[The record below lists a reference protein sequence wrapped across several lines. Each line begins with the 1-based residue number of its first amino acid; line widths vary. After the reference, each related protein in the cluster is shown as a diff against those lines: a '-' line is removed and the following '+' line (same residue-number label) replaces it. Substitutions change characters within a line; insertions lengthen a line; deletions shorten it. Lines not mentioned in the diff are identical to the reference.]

1 MTPFLLLFV
10 ALATASPVRR
20 QTSGLDANGDGLI
33 SKDEVFGAM
42 SLHEA
47 LTALDR
53 DGDGFIY
60 LPQIIELWGVGD
72 KFYELNTDGD
82 DHLTF
87 REFENGMSLSDFYD
101 QFDFNVFISFM
112 TLMLI
117 KLMKTAIQLEISA
130 DGSLDAAEAYQLIY
144 IYDVIN
150 NPSFTNPLDS
160 NGDGKLSKLEVT
172 SHMTYDEVL
181 TALDADGDQR
191 LSATELNIL
200 LGSETTEFLDD
211 QDENGDGY
219 VSFQEAHEHRMS
231 LSRVFDRLDQDDSD
245 YLEDPEGAGFYVVWD
260 RILQAQAGT
269 GPVTG

>member
-33 SKDEVFGAM
+33 SKDEVFAAM

-101 QFDFNVFISFM
+101 QFDFN
-112 TLMLI
+112 
-117 KLMKTAIQLEISA
+117 A

-200 LGSETTEFLDD
+200 LGSETTEFFDD